1 MLQKLPYAKSYL
13 RIPIGD
19 IELKGKESKV
29 TLCALKVIETV

>member
-1 MLQKLPYAKSYL
+1 MLQKLSYAKSYR

-29 TLCALKVIETV
+29 ALSILKVIETV